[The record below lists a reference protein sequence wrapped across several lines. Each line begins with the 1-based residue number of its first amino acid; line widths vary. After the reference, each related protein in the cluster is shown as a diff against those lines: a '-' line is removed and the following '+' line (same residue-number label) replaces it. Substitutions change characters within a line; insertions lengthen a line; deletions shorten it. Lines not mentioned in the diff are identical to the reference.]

1 LSLGLGQL
9 ANENSP
15 STLNG
20 WHANSIAE
28 KSQLIGAIVCGDVQ
42 DGIVQPMGKPISV
55 STQRG
60 LSLPLLR
67 FMSSGSIDLAP
78 DPPSKPW
85 LSPLPVH
92 EAGVGH
98 IPLTISGK
106 FCPRDSHCLQA
117 SGVVAPLWSQALGV
131 AHCLVT

>member
-1 LSLGLGQL
+1 
-9 ANENSP
+9 
-15 STLNG
+15 
-20 WHANSIAE
+20 
-28 KSQLIGAIVCGDVQ
+28 VQ
-42 DGIVQPMGKPISV
+42 DGIVQPTGKPISV

-85 LSPLPVH
+85 LPPLPVH

-117 SGVVAPLWSQALGV
+117 SGVVAPL
-131 AHCLVT
+131 